1 MKIKEIIA
9 YIFGVIVIIIGAFGG
24 KDFSNIDDIFEG
36 VVMIIFFISIY
47 LMFLYMNKRG
57 VGDWDRYRE

>member
-9 YIFGVIVIIIGAFGG
+9 YVFGVLIVIIGAFGG
-24 KDFSNIDDIFEG
+24 KDLSNMDDIFEG
-36 VVMIIFFISIY
+36 VVMIMFFVSIY

-57 VGDWDRYRE
+57 VGDWDRYR